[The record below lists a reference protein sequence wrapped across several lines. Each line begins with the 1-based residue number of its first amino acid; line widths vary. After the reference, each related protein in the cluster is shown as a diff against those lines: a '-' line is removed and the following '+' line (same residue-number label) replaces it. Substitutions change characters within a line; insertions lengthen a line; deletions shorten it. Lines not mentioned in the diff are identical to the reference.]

1 MNRKL
6 KMITLIL
13 WIIIVITLLF
23 ILIYNI
29 SSRNNIGFN
38 LTLNN
43 KAFNNMT
50 VQKEES
56 MSLDGCANIKID
68 FSSEEIK
75 LTTIDD
81 DDLKIIQESSK
92 QLNDDEKFI
101 MTKSGDT
108 ITVQRSD
115 TGINSGIHFF
125 QFQNR
130 GVQRIQVLV
139 PKKYTK
145 ALNITSSSGDIN
157 ITSPLSLSNINCN
170 ASSGEITCSD
180 NIQIEDNALFKSTSG
195 DIELKGVS
203 AKESSFEAS
212 SGEITCSDNIQIE
225 DKALFQ
231 STSGDIKLK
240 GVSATESSFKAS
252 SGKISLDGTITS
264 EKSEIKTSSG
274 DVGINELNSD
284 YDIGTSSGQIRIN
297 SLLLGSGNIESSSG
311 DINIAYK
318 DIRDYSNLKSS
329 SGEVHANVDKGISFE
344 FEGKCTSGEI
354 DSNFDLSYKNKKGN
368 EANGEVGEGPY
379 KKININTTSGDIK
392 VRH

>member
-180 NIQIEDNALFKSTSG
+180 NIQIEDNALFKST
-195 DIELKGVS
+195 
-203 AKESSFEAS
+203 
-212 SGEITCSDNIQIE
+212 
-225 DKALFQ
+225 
-231 STSGDIKLK
+231 
-240 GVSATESSFKAS
+240 
-252 SGKISLDGTITS
+252 
-264 EKSEIKTSSG
+264 
-274 DVGINELNSD
+274 
-284 YDIGTSSGQIRIN
+284 
-297 SLLLGSGNIESSSG
+297 
-311 DINIAYK
+311 
-318 DIRDYSNLKSS
+318 
-329 SGEVHANVDKGISFE
+329 
-344 FEGKCTSGEI
+344 
-354 DSNFDLSYKNKKGN
+354 
-368 EANGEVGEGPY
+368 
-379 KKININTTSGDIK
+379 
-392 VRH
+392 

>member
-6 KMITLIL
+6 KIITLIL

-115 TGINSGIHFF
+115 TGIILAFIYFNF
-125 QFQNR
+125 
-130 GVQRIQVLV
+130 
-139 PKKYTK
+139 K
-145 ALNITSSSGDIN
+145 
-157 ITSPLSLSNINCN
+157 
-170 ASSGEITCSD
+170 
-180 NIQIEDNALFKSTSG
+180 IEMK
-195 DIELKGVS
+195 
-203 AKESSFEAS
+203 
-212 SGEITCSDNIQIE
+212 
-225 DKALFQ
+225 
-231 STSGDIKLK
+231 
-240 GVSATESSFKAS
+240 
-252 SGKISLDGTITS
+252 
-264 EKSEIKTSSG
+264 
-274 DVGINELNSD
+274 
-284 YDIGTSSGQIRIN
+284 
-297 SLLLGSGNIESSSG
+297 
-311 DINIAYK
+311 
-318 DIRDYSNLKSS
+318 
-329 SGEVHANVDKGISFE
+329 
-344 FEGKCTSGEI
+344 
-354 DSNFDLSYKNKKGN
+354 
-368 EANGEVGEGPY
+368 
-379 KKININTTSGDIK
+379 
-392 VRH
+392 

>member
-29 SSRNNIGFN
+29 SSGNKIGFN
-38 LTLNN
+38 INLTG
-43 KAFNNMT
+43 KEFSNMT

-56 MSLDGCANIKID
+56 MSLDECANIKID
-68 FSSEEIK
+68 FASEEIK

-92 QLNDDEKFI
+92 QLNDNEKFI
-101 MTKSGDT
+101 ITKSGDT
-108 ITVQRSD
+108 ITVQRSN
-115 TGINSGIHFF
+115 TNIISGFHFF

-145 ALNITSSSGDIN
+145 ALNITSTSGDIN
-157 ITSPLSLSNINCN
+157 ITSPLSLSNIDCN
-170 ASSGEITCSD
+170 ASSGKITCSD
-180 NIQIEDNALFKSTSG
+180 NMQIEDKALFKLTSG

-203 AKESSFEAS
+203 AKESSFETS
-212 SGEITCSDNIQIE
+212 SGKITCSDNIQIQ
-225 DKALFQ
+225 DKVLFK

-240 GVSATESSFKAS
+240 GVSAKESSFKAS

-311 DINIAYK
+311 NINIAYK

-329 SGEVHANVDKGISFE
+329 SGEVHASIDKGLSFE
-344 FEGKCTSGEI
+344 FEGRCTSGEI

-368 EANGEVGEGPY
+368 EANGNVGEGPY
-379 KKININTTSGDIK
+379 KKITINTSSGDIS